1 MAFAVIRIR
10 GTAQVGKR
18 VKDTLS
24 QLHLC
29 KINHMVILPENKGT
43 SGMLEK
49 VKDYITWGEV
59 STETI
64 AKVLLMRAEPIGRSA
79 GISDEFI
86 SQNSSGGYSSI
97 ISFAKA
103 VSSNEARLS
112 DIANMQPV
120 IRLHPPKGGYRNIKR
135 HFSMGGSL
143 GYRGKE
149 IDKLLLRMIE
159 EEKKGRDAD
168 G

>member
-1 MAFAVIRIR
+1 MAYAVVRIR

-29 KINHMVILPENKGT
+29 KINHMVLLPENKSAT
-43 SGMLEK
+43 GMLEK

-59 STETI
+59 SPEII
-64 AKVLLMRAEPIGRSA
+64 AKVLLNRAEPIGGTA

-86 SQNSSGGYSSI
+86 SQNNSGGYSSI
-97 ISFAKA
+97 FSFAKA
-103 VSSNEARLS
+103 VSGNEARLS
-112 DIANMQPV
+112 DIENMQPV

-143 GYRGKE
+143 GYRGKAIE
-149 IDKLLLRMIE
+149 KLLLRMMS
-159 EEKKGRDAD
+159 EEKEKTG
-168 G
+168 